1 MLQHLRHGRRRLAV
15 EMERLRLGS
24 DAHPRNTT
32 AAIRSLP
39 TEPSI
44 CFLCLGNIC
53 RSPLAERY
61 FRARLSSVDF
71 DCATVRSAGF
81 IEKEGRSSPDAAVSV
96 ASEFGVDLTDHR
108 SQCVDIDML
117 RESDLVLLMDAWNYW
132 YLKGEYPEELDKA
145 YFLRSFVDDGEYEI
159 EDPYSTDESTFRRVY
174 GEVTG
179 SVDEFLTTVE
189 DR

>member
-1 MLQHLRHGRRRLAV
+1 MLQHLQHGRRRLAV
-15 EMERLRLGS
+15 EMERLRLRP
-24 DAHPRNTT
+24 DAHPRNTN

-39 TEPSI
+39 SEPAV

-61 FRARLSSVDF
+61 FRERLSDADF

-81 IEKEGRSSPDAAVSV
+81 IDKEGRSSPDAAVSV
-96 ASEFGVDLTDHR
+96 AREFGVDLTDHR
-108 SQCVDIDML
+108 SQCVDDDLL
-117 RESDLVLLMDAWNYW
+117 RESDIVLLMDAWNYW
-132 YLKGEYPEELDKA
+132 YLKRGYENELDKA
-145 YFLRSFVDDGEYEI
+145 YFLRSFVEDEDFEI
-159 EDPYSTDESTFRRVY
+159 EDPYSANEATFRRVY

-179 SVDEFLTTVE
+179 AVDGLLTSLE